1 MQRMVT
7 QPADLCMSACDY
19 ADYVR
24 QVPQLMS
31 SFTHKFKKSLMA
43 TSKFTQMQ
51 QHITAVRIKKEH
63 CVHRHE
69 AVQLLVQQDYPHI
82 RSLILSG
89 IFLGTD
95 DVAELC
101 QGTGPLLETLD
112 LSCNNSSYTSE
123 DLDLSPL
130 WDLDCPMLQTLD
142 VASDTLS
149 CSSQLQLGTATERQQ
164 NGLRQAG
171 RAGVC

>member
-63 CVHRHE
+63 RVHRHE

-101 QGTGPLLETLD
+101 QGTEPLLETLD

-123 DLDLSPL
+123 DLDLSLRPL
-130 WDLDCPMLQTLD
+130 VP
-142 VASDTLS
+142 
-149 CSSQLQLGTATERQQ
+149 
-164 NGLRQAG
+164 LRPLIWTCQ
-171 RAGVC
+171 